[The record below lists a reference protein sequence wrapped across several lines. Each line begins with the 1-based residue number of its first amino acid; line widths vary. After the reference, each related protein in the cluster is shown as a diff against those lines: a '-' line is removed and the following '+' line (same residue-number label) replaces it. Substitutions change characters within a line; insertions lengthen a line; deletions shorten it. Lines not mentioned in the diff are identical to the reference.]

1 MHTDEKQEAEIW
13 KAEEELNSETMKPG
27 KEKREDRRSRSPS
40 WLHGF
45 RIQSSP
51 LPAIDRIRE
60 VARQKGD
67 DFDAALAEYLREG
80 IVVSNPAAFVMALP
94 IRVDGREAWF
104 VKAAAGDLRL
114 IIRMFPVFKPWVV
127 FDRAR
132 GNKRQRVYSAKRILR
147 FFRNY

>member
-1 MHTDEKQEAEIW
+1 MNQESR
-13 KAEEELNSETMKPG
+13 KAGRKKG
-27 KEKREDRRSRSPS
+27 K
-40 WLHGF
+40 
-45 RIQSSP
+45 RIKSL

-60 VARQKGD
+60 VARRKGD

-80 IVVSNPAAFVMALP
+80 IVVSNPEAFVMALP

-114 IIRMFPVFKPWVV
+114 IVRMFPVFKPWVV

-132 GNKRQRVYSAKRILR
+132 GSNRQRIYSAKRILR
-147 FFRNY
+147 FFRTYE